1 MQPQAYTKFALNSP
15 HSPML
20 RNVFFVLVL
29 ATLAATTAAAIDV
42 RPVRMH
48 RHSSPTLHEHRGF
61 RTVAHR
67 SSHRT
72 SEPPRARSMHAVAR
86 HPSIRPSEPTRERA
100 VSLRSLRRERGSARY
115 AELRPDRRL
124 HRREFRRSA
133 PAVRFYRRPHLEAA
147 SLHSRPILMASPL
160 RGSLESLEHQNE
172 MANEEGLERIL
183 DEQDLSNRIA
193 ERLLVPVPVS
203 DALTVNQDL
212 PENHRYCRPW
222 TAVFLRDL
230 ARDHNARFHRPLEVS
245 SAVRT
250 VEYQKH
256 LMRIN
261 GNAAAA
267 EGDIVSPHLTGATI
281 DIAKHGMTRDELA
294 WMRSWLLQLQVA
306 GQIDVE
312 EEFRQACFHITVYKS
327 YAPSADGDPLRKADQ
342 QAPAGMPNTTGGE

>member
-1 MQPQAYTKFALNSP
+1 
-15 HSPML
+15 
-20 RNVFFVLVL
+20 
-29 ATLAATTAAAIDV
+29 
-42 RPVRMH
+42 
-48 RHSSPTLHEHRGF
+48 
-61 RTVAHR
+61 
-67 SSHRT
+67 
-72 SEPPRARSMHAVAR
+72 
-86 HPSIRPSEPTRERA
+86 
-100 VSLRSLRRERGSARY
+100 
-115 AELRPDRRL
+115 
-124 HRREFRRSA
+124 
-133 PAVRFYRRPHLEAA
+133 
-147 SLHSRPILMASPL
+147 MASPL
-160 RGSLESLEHQNE
+160 RGSLESLEHQNA

-183 DEQDLSNRIA
+183 DERDLSNRIA
-193 ERLLVPVPVS
+193 EGLLVPVPVS
-203 DALTVNQDL
+203 EALSVNPDL

-327 YAPSADGDPLRKADQ
+327 YAPPADGDPLRNADRQ
-342 QAPAGMPNTTGGE
+342 PTSASLNTDGGE